1 MHYAFTH
8 YVGTS
13 GGNTDDMRAAVA
25 LMQAKKVQTA
35 KVVTHILGLNAAG
48 ETTLDLPAVGGK
60 KAGVY
65 RKSLPLTPLGEIADP
80 ELAAIVARHHG
91 IWSQEAEAYLLAHAE
106 DITHD

>member
-1 MHYAFTH
+1 M
-8 YVGTS
+8 
-13 GGNTDDMRAAVA
+13 
-25 LMQAKKVQTA
+25 
-35 KVVTHILGLNAAG
+35 VTHILGLNAAG
-48 ETTLDLPAVGGK
+48 ETTSICLPSAGE